1 MAAMYNPYD
10 NVLAVVDHAAEL
22 LGYQK
27 RDYEPVKYPERELKV
42 SIPVEMDDGSVAV
55 FEGFRVQHS
64 TVRGPGKGGVRYHH
78 EVNMDEVKALAAWM
92 TFKCAVVNIPYG
104 GAKGGIVVDPSK
116 LSKNELKRIT
126 RRFTSMIGPL
136 IGPDRDIPAPDVGTN
151 AEVMGWMMDT
161 YSMMQGHCVPGVVTG
176 KPIAIGGALGRV
188 EATGRGVAITVQNI
202 MSALGKE
209 TANAEVV
216 IQGMGNVGSVAAK
229 LLHEQG
235 YRILAVSDVSGGVYH
250 KDGLDI
256 PAVLQYLDTDR
267 NALLKDYSGNSARWI
282 SNEELLELETDI
294 LIPAALE
301 NQINAGNA
309 DKIKAKVIVEA
320 ANGPTTVEA
329 DEILDKKGI
338 VLVPDILANAG
349 GVIVSYFEWVQNIQA
364 LSWSEE
370 EVNAKLKK
378 IMDQSFEGVWSIAKE
393 KNTSL
398 RTGAYLIAVKRVV
411 DAEKI
416 RSIWP

>member
-1 MAAMYNPYD
+1 MEAAYNPYD
-10 NVLAVVDHAAEL
+10 NVLAVVDHAAGL
-22 LGYQK
+22 LGYEK
-27 RDYEPVKYPERELKV
+27 RDYEPIKYPERELKV
-42 SIPVEMDDGSVAV
+42 SIPVEMDDGSVQV

-64 TVRGPGKGGVRYHH
+64 TIRGPGKGGVRYHH
-78 EVNMDEVKALAAWM
+78 QVNMDEVKALAAWM

-104 GAKGGIVVDPSK
+104 GAKGGIVVDPGK

-188 EATGRGVAITVQNI
+188 EATGRGVAFSVNNI
-202 MSALGKE
+202 LEALGMK
-209 TANAEVV
+209 TTGTEVV
-216 IQGMGNVGSVAAK
+216 IQGMGNVGSIAAK

-235 YRILAVSDVSGGVYH
+235 YHILAVSDVSGAIYK
-250 KDGLDI
+250 KDGLDVPDI
-256 PAVLQYLDTDR
+256 LKFLATDR
-267 NALLKDYSGNSARWI
+267 KALLNDYNGEGITRI
-282 SNEELLELETDI
+282 TNEELLELETTI

-301 NQINAGNA
+301 NQINAANA
-309 DKIKAKVIVEA
+309 DKIKARVIVEA

-338 VLVPDILANAG
+338 IVVPDILANAG
-349 GVIVSYFEWVQNIQA
+349 GVVVSYFEWVQNIQA
-364 LSWSEE
+364 LSWGEE
-370 EVNAKLKK
+370 EINGKLKR
-378 IMDQSFEGVWSIAKE
+378 IMDQSFEGVWNIAKE
-393 KNTSL
+393 KEISL

-411 DAEKI
+411 EAEKI